1 MIIKAIDPNDEK
13 EYSMNVEWDK
23 PLLEKTESGDEANVP
38 LSPASELK
46 SVNLQVATIVSNL
59 EMN

>member
-1 MIIKAIDPNDEK
+1 
-13 EYSMNVEWDK
+13 MNVEWDQ
-23 PLLEKTESGDEANVP
+23 PLLEEKEPGGEANVP